1 MDHKDKA
8 NRAMSQDR
16 VRLACLRVIPLRLEI
31 TWSGQNRR
39 YSLIIRTG
47 ELMARRND
55 DAEGSYDQVR
65 RLRRGWQ
72 LWAGDGW
79 AEVQSTAVRDDSV
92 MVTVTDGRVFR
103 VNYLEAVLC
112 RRPAPGRLIGSPRHC

>member
-1 MDHKDKA
+1 M
-8 NRAMSQDR
+8 
-16 VRLACLRVIPLRLEI
+16 RLACLRVIPLRLEI

-55 DAEGSYDQVR
+55 DAEGSYDQVW

-72 LWAGDGW
+72 LWVGDGW

-92 MVTVTDGRVFR
+92 MVT
-103 VNYLEAVLC
+103 
-112 RRPAPGRLIGSPRHC
+112 SPKGGCSG